1 MIDNVLNGLKR
12 TGEEAEDTGDKIDG
26 MGKKAEGAAR
36 TSTKLNLMGRM
47 FSQIKILLQQQLT
60 L

>member
-26 MGKKAEGAAR
+26 MGKKPKEQQELL
-36 TSTKLNLMGRM
+36 LN
-47 FSQIKILLQQQLT
+47 
-60 L
+60 